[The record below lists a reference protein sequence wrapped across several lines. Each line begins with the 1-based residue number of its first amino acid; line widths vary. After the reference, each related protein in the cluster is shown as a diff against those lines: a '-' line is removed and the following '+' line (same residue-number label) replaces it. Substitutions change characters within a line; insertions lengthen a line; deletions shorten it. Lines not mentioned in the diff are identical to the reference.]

1 MASTQLFFAECTTR
15 SAHPGYAVEMNGETP
30 QPETIDRMIRANL
43 KLHRVT
49 FARLAETFH
58 LSHAVEQAAAAAKLL
73 ATGSVTPADYLNLL
87 KQHLPVIGG
96 ERGRS
101 DSFREIRRVVRRKS
115 GSEGTSELQRV
126 VK

>member
-15 SAHPGYAVEMNGETP
+15 SAHPGYALEMNGETP

-73 ATGSVTPADYLNLL
+73 ATGSVTPA
-87 KQHLPVIGG
+87 HLPVMAENVADRI
-96 ERGRS
+96 RS
-101 DSFREIRRVVRRKS
+101 EKSAGSFAGNQAVRVLANY
-115 GSEGTSELQRV
+115 SES
-126 VK
+126 

>member
-73 ATGSVTPADYLNLL
+73 ATGSVTPADYLNFL
-87 KQHLPVIGG
+87 KQHLPVMAENVADRI
-96 ERGRS
+96 RS
-101 DSFREIRRVVRRKS
+101 EKSAGSFAGNQAVRVLANY
-115 GSEGTSELQRV
+115 SES
-126 VK
+126 